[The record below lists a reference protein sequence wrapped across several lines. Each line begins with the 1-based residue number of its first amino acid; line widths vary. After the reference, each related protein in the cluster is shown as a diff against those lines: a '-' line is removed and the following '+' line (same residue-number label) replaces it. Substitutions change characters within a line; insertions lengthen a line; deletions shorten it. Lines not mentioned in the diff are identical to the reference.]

1 MKHVVLFIG
10 IVGLLSLVEGT
21 PFHCAEYLQCEAE
34 LMTLH
39 RKCSDRS
46 RNITSEACHLLEEF
60 RELRGLM
67 SMRET
72 EFAICV
78 GHESVREV
86 ELGTKKPTSKCNVTV
101 AEPTVIHG
109 CWRSVAV
116 IKRRCQ
122 RLKSCCPAAEKC
134 IRRLAS
140 SDTTA
145 LVRRKHVDIN
155 LKTLKCLND
164 METIIRVHRNDETN
178 PLVNRAHAVFIARG
192 EALMDV
198 VGQDQFL
205 GAELKSSDPFFPQK
219 KNVRT
224 RAKHVTSILKSRYTE
239 LARIAEEL
247 SSILVQKRQRRR
259 QKELLKKYGSG
270 FSSGKRKKMLL
281 KKAKL
286 EPEQLTLIQ
295 KRPEELEPFSTQAT
309 STTVLPTPII
319 MSKKKF
325 ERSETEVLE
334 HASSTVIPTTATIL
348 LSSVGQA
355 DHEVLEALTTPPT
368 SISAFPTMSKMKFGK
383 KIKYATVTS
392 SGEDHDVTTPLATTT
407 VTPTVPT
414 TTTEEKIN
422 ITKVPSKYGRSR
434 ESYWPDFVIDNHTRT
449 TIAPSK
455 PRTDFRRKPT
465 VKKSG
470 TDAPTTPKEQ
480 HPISKEE
487 LALAVLLPNL
497 PKKKISEAKSVEM
510 VSPRIPQEYTQRNK
524 VNTGAPLAKLPKG
537 KNPHHKTEDLLRQ
550 NSTSKASEEH
560 PTTTK
565 SRPAQAPRSKIPI
578 MPDDTT
584 DTSSKSPAELQN
596 YLKRNKGEVP
606 KRTSTTKTTTQAEAY
621 VGNDGTWTMDPPKS
635 EEAQQ
640 GKDFTGSTN
649 ELITHEEGTFPVSP
663 YHRELMG
670 DKSANEIRRSGKHGL
685 TMATAEPLFVSS
697 AERSSKDRYG
707 DHAVP
712 HIVEKEI
719 VESATSGRIP
729 FNLLDN
735 SLQDRIGIFPITT
748 KEPRRIKITM
758 WPPGYRNHFTHR
770 LEAHGTTEIPPR
782 VAAAGSV
789 LTSRMP
795 ESFYKVFYPQLKPAK
810 RHRLKGYRNKVL
822 FARRHLKRPKG
833 RVAYNYAN
841 AVTHHVEDVP
851 PTAVT
856 KLPIHRLRPKE
867 YDNGINQITDE
878 GVYESNDTSS
888 EETSIDDL
896 KFRLMIELETYLQT
910 QHGKHRQE
918 MESELQHERVA
929 LLRRPRVEYDHLKRR
944 IGYCE
949 LYAACTDELKSV
961 QNRCKHNNS
970 RLMPGLPKRRFG
982 DCAGEL
988 VPEFQKYD
996 QLVREAEN
1004 AFDNCFVDELAN
1016 ETTDG
1021 TTFESDTC
1029 HPDWPLL
1036 PEYESRSTCHEK
1048 VRIIQ
1053 HHCGKLGS
1061 CCTSVNK
1068 CHAKVENM
1076 TLTEQV
1082 AEMKASIATKSADC
1096 QIKNFETYKSAR
1108 MNEQKPSKEE
1118 LYEDVITE
1126 EDLSF
1131 YLSDQ
1136 PDGRHKLTDDS
1147 DDNPE
1152 RVTTHR
1158 PLSSTPF

>member
-1 MKHVVLFIG
+1 MDFGAASSKDR
-10 IVGLLSLVEGT
+10 EE
-21 PFHCAEYLQCEAE
+21 HCLRKLAMSEN
-34 LMTLH
+34 H
-39 RKCSDRS
+39 RTGRHAS
-46 RNITSEACHLLEEF
+46 
-60 RELRGLM
+60 
-67 SMRET
+67 
-72 EFAICV
+72 
-78 GHESVREV
+78 REV
-86 ELGTKKPTSKCNVTV
+86 L
-101 AEPTVIHG
+101 
-109 CWRSVAV
+109 
-116 IKRRCQ
+116 Q
-122 RLKSCCPAAEKC
+122 L
-134 IRRLAS
+134 
-140 SDTTA
+140 
-145 LVRRKHVDIN
+145 VDIHQIHDILIHTAVEFWAVSA
-155 LKTLKCLND
+155 LKVPGLERPNGGF
-164 METIIRVHRNDETN
+164 IFF

-685 TMATAEPLFVSS
+685 SKRRYSKRKLRKMVEAMATAEPLFVSS

-878 GVYESNDTSS
+878 GVYERDANPDSKLNTSSSLPRVVYPSTQPTSSSNDTSS

-1068 CHAKVENM
+1068 
-1076 TLTEQV
+1076 
-1082 AEMKASIATKSADC
+1082 
-1096 QIKNFETYKSAR
+1096 
-1108 MNEQKPSKEE
+1108 
-1118 LYEDVITE
+1118 
-1126 EDLSF
+1126 
-1131 YLSDQ
+1131 
-1136 PDGRHKLTDDS
+1136 
-1147 DDNPE
+1147 
-1152 RVTTHR
+1152 
-1158 PLSSTPF
+1158 